1 MENTKILKKRKD
13 LNVTVFIISMLI
25 VPIIS
30 FLFFYVYI
38 NFNSILLAFQV
49 PLYDGL
55 GGFEIGLQN
64 FETVIKQ
71 FTNTDDKFF
80 SYLRNTLIYFCQDTF
95 INMPLSLI
103 ICYFIYKKIAFSK
116 VLRVIIYL
124 PIIMTPTIVSVLF
137 KFMIEAGGPLQ
148 AICGTAGIAL
158 PNTFIQDE
166 QYALRTI
173 LFYSIYSGLGARF
186 VLFGGAMNSIDIS
199 VIEAGKLDGV
209 GPFRELVSIIVPCI
223 WPTFGTMLLI
233 SFTGVFTA
241 SGPSLLF
248 DPDGRFG
255 TMSISY
261 WIYTKTTGTGSQP
274 ELASA
279 TGLVFTLLGLPIVF
293 IVKKLTKITEGN

>member
-1 MENTKILKKRKD
+1 MENVKTIKKEKD
-13 LNVTVFIISMLI
+13 KSTIFFIMAMLI

-38 NFNSILLAFQV
+38 NFSSILLAFRI

-55 GGFEIGLQN
+55 GSYEVGIQN
-64 FETVIKQ
+64 FETVLKQ

-80 SYLRNTLIYFCQDTF
+80 SYLLNTLIYFCQDSF

-103 ICYFIYKKIAFSK
+103 ICYFIYKKIALHK
-116 VLRVIIYL
+116 ALRAIIYL

-137 KFMIEAGGPLQ
+137 RFMIEAGGPLQ
-148 AICGTAGIAL
+148 AICGTDIAL

-166 QYALRTI
+166 QYALKTI
-173 LFYSIYSGLGARF
+173 LFYSIYSGLGSRF
-186 VLFGGAMNSIDIS
+186 VLFGGAMNSIDMS

-209 GPFRELVSIIVPCI
+209 SPFRELISIIIPLI

-261 WIYTKTTGTGSQP
+261 WIYTKTSGAAAQP

-293 IVKKLTKITEGN
+293 IVKKLTKITEGD

>member
-80 SYLRNTLIYFCQDTF
+80 SYLRNTF

-137 KFMIEAGGPLQ
+137 KFMIEAGGPYKPFVVLLVLLYL
-148 AICGTAGIAL
+148 I
-158 PNTFIQDE
+158 P
-166 QYALRTI
+166 
-173 LFYSIYSGLGARF
+173 LFK
-186 VLFGGAMNSIDIS
+186 MNNM
-199 VIEAGKLDGV
+199 
-209 GPFRELVSIIVPCI
+209 R
-223 WPTFGTMLLI
+223 
-233 SFTGVFTA
+233 
-241 SGPSLLF
+241 
-248 DPDGRFG
+248 
-255 TMSISY
+255 
-261 WIYTKTTGTGSQP
+261 
-274 ELASA
+274 
-279 TGLVFTLLGLPIVF
+279 
-293 IVKKLTKITEGN
+293 